1 MCRHPRSPD
10 AKYCGVTKERSDHQG
25 RDRVP
30 RVSPRPN
37 NEQLYTPNNLQSDK
51 KGCDTDLLPFL
62 VVYGMMNGMD
72 VKIDK
77 SGRIVVPKPLR
88 DRLGLKPEME
98 LEVQEQADGLFLR
111 VPVPH
116 PTMVNVDG
124 LWVHQGTAQA
134 NADWARVL
142 EDVREERLR
151 AVGSD

>member
-1 MCRHPRSPD
+1 M
-10 AKYCGVTKERSDHQG
+10 A
-25 RDRVP
+25 
-30 RVSPRPN
+30 
-37 NEQLYTPNNLQSDK
+37 
-51 KGCDTDLLPFL
+51 
-62 VVYGMMNGMD
+62 YGMMNDMN

-88 DRLGLKPEME
+88 DRLGLKPDME
-98 LEVQEQADGLFLR
+98 LEVQEQADGLLLR

-142 EDVREERLR
+142 EDVRDERLR